1 MTASR
6 RVVPGVASLSAPGAN
21 VPPAPPAPSRMPQTN
36 KSRNAAAGES
46 PGAVQAGAPA
56 EEANPATRQGDLAVG
71 DDNVGDRGII
81 KSPSDP
87 KQYR

>member
-1 MTASR
+1 MTAGR
-6 RVVPGVASLSAPGAN
+6 RVVPGGPSLSAPGAK
-21 VPPAPPAPSRMPQTN
+21 VPPAPSRMPQTN

-56 EEANPATRQGDLAVG
+56 EEANPVTRQGDLAVG